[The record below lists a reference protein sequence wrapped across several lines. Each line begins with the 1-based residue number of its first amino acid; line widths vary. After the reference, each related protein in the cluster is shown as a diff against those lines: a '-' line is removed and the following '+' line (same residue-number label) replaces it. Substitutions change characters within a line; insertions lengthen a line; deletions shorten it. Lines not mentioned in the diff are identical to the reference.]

1 MQNKYQHI
9 DQLLQRCKKGEQS
22 AQFEIYKLYYKAMY
36 NSALRILKDTFEAE
50 DIMQESFLT
59 AFSKLSTFKSQS
71 RYGDENVPFGSWLKR
86 IVINKSLTQL
96 KKNRRLEHWNDE
108 IMTSQLNIAED
119 DAIESDFN
127 SLKVEEIL
135 KAIKNLK
142 DNYSTVLSLSLIE
155 GFDNEEIATILS
167 ISNQLVRTTISRAK
181 TKLRSVLNMETEPR
195 DKKKDLIWRK

>member
-1 MQNKYQHI
+1 MQNKNQHI

-96 KKNRRLEHWNDE
+96 KKNRRLEQWNDE
-108 IMTSQLNIAED
+108 IMTSQLNIVEN
-119 DAIESDFN
+119 DAIENDFN
-127 SLKVEEIL
+127 SLKVNEIL
-135 KAIKNLK
+135 KAIKSLK

-155 GFDNEEIATILS
+155 GFDNEEIATILN

-181 TKLRSVLNMETEPR
+181 TKLRSVLNMETR
-195 DKKKDLIWRK
+195 TKR

>member
-108 IMTSQLNIAED
+108 IMTSQLDIVENEV
-119 DAIESDFN
+119 IESDFN

-155 GFDNEEIATILS
+155 GFDNEEIATILN

-181 TKLRSVLNMETEPR
+181 TKLRKELLN
-195 DKKKDLIWRK
+195 K